1 MMMMLLHRRL
11 AQCAIDHYHQTL
23 PSNNG
28 SKPQLGREW
37 SVYAAIVACRR
48 RERVASHDDE
58 TTNEG
63 DDEMWVVSCATG
75 SKCTSLRKIVSSL
88 PRPNILNLYDESIC
102 KCYNGMVLKD
112 SHAEALT
119 RRGLMSVLWDEIEN
133 ALQCHKQT
141 TSTSDDESKNGYQT
155 RQLLEVYKLQP
166 PSFRL
171 KSDISLH
178 MYVSDSPCG
187 DASIYEIR
195 KDTDTTNGETE
206 LNFTGAKIILS
217 PGGMEENNNG
227 SITSILTCSSSCDQ
241 NVKGDDSTITLGREG
256 IQQLGVLRIKS
267 SRSNM
272 SPELRSTSMSCSD
285 KLVRWGVFGLQGSL
299 LSMYIPEP
307 IYLSS
312 ICVSRDPR
320 SVHTE
325 NYDGQLDALKR
336 ALFDRIK
343 NATASNTTTTCY
355 NKHLK
360 PPEVA
365 VVDIIYE
372 SSKSFSDNKNL
383 ERQTS
388 FMKKRTADSTSPIPS
403 KRRRLVDSSVGGQ
416 NEAQKSILRP
426 TGLSINWHQNYM
438 TSSHMN
444 DRVTKET
451 MEITVGATGLKR
463 GKKARAPKDVLDS
476 ASRLCRFSFLRR
488 FIKCTNIQDA
498 SASSLNS
505 DKETLTKA
513 DRTGDTASP
522 CSYVQ
527 YKQEK
532 GCYIGNDCFQGSLSG
547 YIRSGNGDDF
557 VIPHNFVT
565 GQEK

>member
-1 MMMMLLHRRL
+1 MSIVIMNVSDI

-37 SVYAAIVACRR
+37 TVYAAIVACRR
-48 RERVASHDDE
+48 RRVASHDDDE
-58 TTNEG
+58 MTNEG
-63 DDEMWVVSCATG
+63 DEMWVVSCATG

-88 PRPNILNLYDESIC
+88 PRPNTLDVDDESIC

-119 RRGLMSVLWDEIEN
+119 RRGLMSVLWDEIEHS
-133 ALQCHKQT
+133 LQCHKRTTRTT
-141 TSTSDDESKNGYQT
+141 TSTADDESKDGYQT

-166 PSFRL
+166 PSFRIM
-171 KSDISLH
+171 SDISLH

-195 KDTDTTNGETE
+195 KDTDTADGETE
-206 LNFTGAKIILS
+206 LNFTGAKIIVS
-217 PGGMEENNNG
+217 SGIEGCNNIDDRNNNG
-227 SITSILTCSSSCDQ
+227 SITSILTCSSNGDQ
-241 NVKGDDSTITLGREG
+241 SVNLGREG
-256 IQQLGVLRIKS
+256 TQQLGALRIKS

-285 KLVRWGVFGLQGSL
+285 KLLRWGVFGLQGSL

-307 IYLSS
+307 ICLSS

-320 SVHTE
+320 SVHTPRG
-325 NYDGQLDALKR
+325 YDGQLAALKR
-336 ALFDRIK
+336 ALLERMK
-343 NATASNTTTTCY
+343 NVTASTTLTACC
-355 NKHLK
+355 NEHLK

-365 VVDIIYE
+365 VVDIKYE
-372 SSKSFSDNKNL
+372 SSKSSSD

-388 FMKKRTADSTSPIPS
+388 FMKKRTTDSTSPIPS
-403 KRRRLVDSSVGGQ
+403 KRRRLVDSSVGGE
-416 NEAQKSILRP
+416 NEAQKLSP
-426 TGLSINWHQNYM
+426 TGLSINWHQN
-438 TSSHMN
+438 
-444 DRVTKET
+444 RVTKERI
-451 MEITVGATGLKR
+451 EITVGATGLKR
-463 GKKARAPKDVLDS
+463 GKKAKAPKDVLDS

-498 SASSLNS
+498 SALSLNS
-505 DKETLTKA
+505 DKETLTKS

-527 YKQEK
+527 YKKEK
-532 GCYIGNDCFQGSLSG
+532 GCYIGNDCFQGSLCG

-557 VIPHNFVT
+557 VIPHNHVT
-565 GQEK
+565 GQEQ